1 MSKMYSLKKILLSTL
16 FMLACSVS
24 ILQGTTRI
32 MPLGDSITWDWY
44 YGDERLDSERSGYRN
59 YLWYKLRDTGYDAN
73 FVGSKSTGEAID
85 PYFDGDNE
93 GYTAWQSYEI
103 AEYVYHFLETNPPD
117 VILLHIGTN
126 DFQSST
132 AGVEEILNEVDRFEI
147 ENDRHIKVILAS
159 VINMEER
166 SLIISDFNE
175 NIDAMARNR
184 IDNGD
189 DIQIVDMEYGAGI
202 DYHTDMIDGIHPN
215 DCGYEKMA
223 NVWFSALTGRSSP
236 ELKFANCSGEDKV
249 DEKPEGEEDEESL
262 DELYAYPETLAAKEY
277 IISSE
282 VDEETRTVTFIVE
295 IPESGIT
302 F

>member
-1 MSKMYSLKKILLSTL
+1 MCSLRKIFLSTVFIL
-16 FMLACSVS
+16 SCSAS

-44 YGDERLDSERSGYRN
+44 YGDERPDSERSGYRN
-59 YLWYKLRDTGYDAN
+59 YLWYKLRDIGYDAN
-73 FVGSKSTGEAID
+73 FVGSKKTGETVD

-93 GYTAWQSYEI
+93 GYTAWQSYQI
-103 AEYVYHFLETNPPD
+103 AEYVYQFLEKNPPD

-126 DFQSST
+126 DFQSSA
-132 AGVEEILNEVDRFEI
+132 AGIEETLNEIDRFEN
-147 ENDRHIKVILAS
+147 ENNRHIEVILAR
-159 VINMEER
+159 VINFEER
-166 SLIISDFNE
+166 SPTISELNK
-175 NIDAMARNR
+175 NIESMAQNR

-202 DYHTDMIDGIHPN
+202 NYDTDMIDGIHPN

-236 ELKFANCSGEDKV
+236 GLKLANCSGEDEA
-249 DEKPEGEEDEESL
+249 DEKPEDEEDKESF
-262 DELYAYPETLAAKEY
+262 DELYAYPETLVAKEY
-277 IISSE
+277 IIDSE
-282 VDEETRTVTFIVE
+282 VDEETRSVVFIVKVPE
-295 IPESGIT
+295 IGIT